1 MFFCFWAIQNFFL
14 EKSTS
19 PTFPLYLSLTT
30 IHHTASQTAPAIG
43 SVLAPAQIS
52 ASASVSALL
61 AKLISSSSASSRSL
75 QSFTPQGPIAY
86 IAWLTK
92 AYVTS
97 YYQHYK
103 CSSVGSKGSNAMQG
117 EARLQ
122 LCWELALPLLV

>member
-1 MFFCFWAIQNFFL
+1 MFFCFWAIQNFWL

-30 IHHTASQTAPAIG
+30 IHHTASQTAPAT
-43 SVLAPAQIS
+43 VPAPA
-52 ASASVSALL
+52 LL
-61 AKLISSSSASSRSL
+61 SKLISSSSDSSQSL

-92 AYVTS
+92 AYVTA

-117 EARLQ
+117 KAKAMLGAGF
-122 LCWELALPLLV
+122 ALTLLMDAVGS